1 MHNGM
6 TETSGAVWLEE
17 RRRTA
22 RDARD
27 TLGPPG
33 KWEELWR
40 FTDLEQFRLDRYSQ
54 PTPCSGSLPSPQELE
69 QAQELA
75 GPPASGRVV
84 HVNGLS
90 VELELGR
97 EARRAGV
104 IFTSLDHA
112 LAAYPDLLEQHLG
125 RLLPADDYYSAS
137 SLAGLRGGTL
147 LLVPAGVELSAPL
160 LILNW
165 IASSGIKVPLRN
177 LVIVEPGARIVLDEL
192 HLSGPLWEPSLSFPV
207 TELFVGAGASVR
219 HAAWQELGPEGRHL
233 SRLKARVERDARL
246 ETLAVT
252 LGGHTSRSW
261 TEVVLAGPGA
271 ESRMLGAAFL
281 EGSQHAEQW
290 TVQDHQAPNTSSD
303 LLYAGALNGTSRSVY
318 HGTIRVQPGAR
329 GTNAYQSNRNLLLSS
344 GSRANTNPQL
354 EIQNEEVRCTHG
366 ATVGPIDPEQVFYL
380 MARGIPRL
388 EAERLLVLGFFDRVI
403 QEGKWSGLEERLAHN
418 IRARLNS

>member
-1 MHNGM
+1 MVFHHGHFPSP
-6 TETSGAVWLEE
+6 TEKGQLLPVFREALADLHE
-17 RRRTA
+17 TA
-22 RDARD
+22 NSEGYENPHDPRASPVP
-27 TLGPPG
+27 GYPPG
-33 KWEELWR
+33 WAQPSDR
-40 FTDLEQFRLDRYSQ
+40 QFSL
-54 PTPCSGSLPSPQELE
+54 GSCF
-69 QAQELA
+69 A
-75 GPPASGRVV
+75 PASEGIWQSSRFAIVPQRPP
-84 HVNGLS
+84 S
-90 VELELGR
+90 T
-97 EARRAGV
+97 AGKAMP
-104 IFTSLDHA
+104 HE
-112 LAAYPDLLEQHLG
+112 PRGDL
-125 RLLPADDYYSAS
+125 P
-137 SLAGLRGGTL
+137 
-147 LLVPAGVELSAPL
+147 
-160 LILNW
+160 
-165 IASSGIKVPLRN
+165 
-177 LVIVEPGARIVLDEL
+177 
-192 HLSGPLWEPSLSFPV
+192 
-207 TELFVGAGASVR
+207 
-219 HAAWQELGPEGRHL
+219 
-233 SRLKARVERDARL
+233 RL